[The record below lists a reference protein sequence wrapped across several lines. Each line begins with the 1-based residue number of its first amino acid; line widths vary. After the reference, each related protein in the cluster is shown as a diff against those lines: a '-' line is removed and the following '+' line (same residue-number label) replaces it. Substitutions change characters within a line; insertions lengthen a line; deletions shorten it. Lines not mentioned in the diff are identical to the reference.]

1 MPSHR
6 ELAGARLTASAYAVA
21 HAVDALRAEGIA
33 PTVAQVIE
41 ATGYSRAQVYE
52 ARAELRRRW
61 PDEYPAPHGSGT
73 AESDGPDGPVERTT
87 PGQAVVPR
95 LDKAALMLPGVVD
108 VEPAPRRGLTL
119 WREALAAATVPLDGA
134 RSWDAYDVYS
144 DAWDQV
150 LEAVPPDADP
160 FRELIPLAVDYCE
173 RMTGEQVDRKKIALL
188 IRQFGKAALYGLS
201 KALGTTD
208 GDTDRD
214 RYRYARAVAARVV
227 DDLYPE
233 DA

>member
-1 MPSHR
+1 MPSDR
-6 ELAGARLTASAYAVA
+6 ALLEAALSPAALAVALAVRVLTA
-21 HAVDALRAEGIA
+21 EGTT
-33 PTVAQVIE
+33 PTVPKVQHL
-41 ATGYSRAQVYE
+41 TGYGRTAVYD

-73 AESDGPDGPVERTT
+73 AESATPDGPIERTT

-108 VEPAPRRGLTL
+108 VAPAPRTGLTL

-134 RSWDAYDVYS
+134 RSWDAYDVYAS
-144 DAWDQV
+144 AWDQV
-150 LEAVPPDADP
+150 LAAVGPEADP
-160 FRELIPLAVDYCE
+160 FPEVIALAIDYCE
-173 RMTGEQVDRKKIALL
+173 RMTGEQVDRKKVALL
-188 IRQFGKAALYGLS
+188 IRQFGKAGLFGLS